1 MAKRP
6 KNFTWIG
13 FTPEQVKRLDVLDH
27 IGNNGWARNPQT
39 EALMPR
45 ILQEFA
51 DDGIG
56 IDRIKQAMDSIGYQR
71 QALHELDRWESKRTT
86 GRFGR

>member
-13 FTPEQVKRLDVLDH
+13 FTAEQVKQLDFLDF
-27 IGNNGWARNPQT
+27 IGNNGWARNSQT
-39 EALMPR
+39 DALMPG

-51 DDGIG
+51 DEGIG
-56 IDRIKQAMDSIGYQR
+56 IERIKQAMAAIGYER
-71 QALHELDRWESKRTT
+71 AALHELDRWESKRTT
-86 GRFGR
+86 GRFGK